1 MTAVLKTGQ
10 FYGNILQKSAWSGI
24 CLSEKAT
31 LIFPCGGGLIART
44 TIARLAPVPSDHST
58 SPGTKIVFSK
68 GAAAPKATLW
78 RRNSRLCILPPYVP
92 SAAGWNPSPILSCM
106 WLSLGTNETS
116 SEIRGDRR
124 QANRLAPHANLMQQ
138 L

>member
-10 FYGNILQKSAWSGI
+10 YYGNILQKSAWSGI

-44 TIARLAPVPSDHST
+44 TIARLALVPSDPST
-58 SPGTKIVFSK
+58 SPGAKIVFSK

-78 RRNSRLCILPPYVP
+78 RRNSRLCILT
-92 SAAGWNPSPILSCM
+92 
-106 WLSLGTNETS
+106 SLGILFTS
-116 SEIRGDRR
+116 SVGSRMDSLPNFVLHVVIAWNE
-124 QANRLAPHANLMQQ
+124 
-138 L
+138 